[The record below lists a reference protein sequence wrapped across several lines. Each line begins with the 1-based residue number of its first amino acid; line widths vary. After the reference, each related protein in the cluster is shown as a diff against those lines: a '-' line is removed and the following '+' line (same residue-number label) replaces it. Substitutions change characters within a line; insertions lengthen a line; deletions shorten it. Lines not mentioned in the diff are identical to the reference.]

1 MSYLEQGIDVG
12 MAVLGDVS
20 IYATSAPLLQA
31 LKEKGYKTG
40 MLPGV
45 TSFSAAAAALEI
57 SLTKTAEPLHI
68 IPAGYEGLMEAL
80 RLPGSKVLMKSGK
93 KLPEIKKLLKELA
106 LYDSTHLVRDC
117 GLATQEVCQNLDEDT
132 DRDSYFT
139 TLFVAGETEC
149 M

>member
-1 MSYLEQGIDVG
+1 
-12 MAVLGDVS
+12 
-20 IYATSAPLLQA
+20 
-31 LKEKGYKTG
+31 
-40 MLPGV
+40 
-45 TSFSAAAAALEI
+45 
-57 SLTKTAEPLHI
+57 
-68 IPAGYEGLMEAL
+68 
-80 RLPGSKVLMKSGK
+80 MKSGK

-139 TLFVAGETEC
+139 TLFVPGETEC